1 MSSAVVRADPAK
13 ISTTLKEATV
23 DSLLN
28 LTFSRIS
35 GHGPEGQVLFG
46 SRPRSI
52 LAAAFLLPPLRAE
65 GTGDEVTQPIR
76 ITAHGLDCQIHRGVP
91 GVVTVEPR
99 LQVYVRVL
107 PTPEDMKRPDC
118 PPRVHLKDEVRK
130 LLRTQVN
137 EALSERWKI
146 ESAGKSYKRR
156 NEHPEWRKIEKT
168 VRREVHERL
177 KIPENITT
185 LFSLEGDGT
194 SEPGEG
200 FGEGIVVT
208 AGVLPEIHDEH

>member
-35 GHGPEGQVLFG
+35 GHGPEGQVVFG

-76 ITAHGLDCQIHRGVP
+76 ITAHGLDCQIHRGVG

-118 PPRVHLKDEVRK
+118 APRFRLRDEVRK
-130 LLRTQVN
+130 LLQTQTK

-156 NEHPEWRKIEKT
+156 IDHPQCPLDR
-168 VRREVHERL
+168 
-177 KIPENITT
+177 
-185 LFSLEGDGT
+185 
-194 SEPGEG
+194 
-200 FGEGIVVT
+200 
-208 AGVLPEIHDEH
+208 A